1 MRVVERKGEDG
12 WWWKVRTPKSH
23 RAFVHSQLKTE
34 FRKDMKPDLQELYRQ
49 KEQARI
55 EKMAEIDEAGKII
68 RRALDALNQAIV
80 EHKDITTI
88 A

>member
-1 MRVVERKGEDG
+1 
-12 WWWKVRTPKSH
+12 
-23 RAFVHSQLKTE
+23 
-34 FRKDMKPDLQELYRQ
+34 MKPDLQELYRQ
-49 KEQARI
+49 KEQAKI
-55 EKMAEIDEAGKII
+55 EKMAEIYEAGKII

>member
-1 MRVVERKGEDG
+1 
-12 WWWKVRTPKSH
+12 
-23 RAFVHSQLKTE
+23 
-34 FRKDMKPDLQELYRQ
+34 MKPDLQELYRQ
-49 KEQARI
+49 KEQAKI

-80 EHKDITTI
+80 ENKDIQTI

>member
-1 MRVVERKGEDG
+1 
-12 WWWKVRTPKSH
+12 
-23 RAFVHSQLKTE
+23 
-34 FRKDMKPDLQELYRQ
+34 MKPDLQELYRQ

-55 EKMAEIDEAGKII
+55 AKMAEIDEAGKII
-68 RRALDALNQAIV
+68 RRALDALNRAIV